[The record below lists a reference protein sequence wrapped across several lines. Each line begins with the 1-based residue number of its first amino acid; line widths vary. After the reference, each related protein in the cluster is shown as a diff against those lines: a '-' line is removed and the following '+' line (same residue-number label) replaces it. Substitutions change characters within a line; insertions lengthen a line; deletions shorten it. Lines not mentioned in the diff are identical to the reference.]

1 MNQRLILCVED
12 EAELRADIAEELRA
26 SGYAVA
32 EAEHGE
38 AALARIGEAA
48 PDLVLCDINMPRM
61 DGFALL
67 RRLREERPDLADTP
81 FLFLTALA
89 DRRDMVAGKEAGADD
104 YLVKPIDYDVMLA
117 TIAARLR
124 QVDRMRSKAMA
135 EMEAARAAFRA
146 LADKPEAALP
156 ATGEG
161 GAAGAAAA
169 ALNRVALG
177 VFLLGP
183 DRRVSF
189 VNRAGRAMLAEA
201 DGLHLSPEGMLR
213 GGTAAQ
219 TQLLREGVEA
229 VLASGAA
236 RPMGEA
242 GLALPR
248 PSGRRPLTA
257 LICPLRAED
266 GAVLAIFV
274 SDPERQP
281 QLAPD
286 VIAGLYGLTPAE
298 TRLAVA
304 LTQGQRLEEIAEAF
318 GLSRSTLAYTLRN
331 LFRKTETDRQADLV
345 RLFLASPLTIGS
357 TEA

>member
-1 MNQRLILCVED
+1 MKQRLILCVED
-12 EAELRADIAEELRA
+12 EADLRADIAEELQA
-26 SGYAVA
+26 AGYAVA
-32 EAEHGE
+32 EAANGE
-38 AALARIGEAA
+38 AALALIARTP
-48 PDLVLCDINMPRM
+48 PDLVLCDINMPGM

-67 RRLREERPDLADTP
+67 RRMREDRPDLADTP

-104 YLVKPIDYDVMLA
+104 YLVKPIDHDVMLA
-117 TIAARLR
+117 TIAARFR
-124 QVDRMRSKAMA
+124 QVDRMRGKAEA

-146 LADKPEAALP
+146 LAEMPEAAAP
-156 ATGEG
+156 
-161 GAAGAAAA
+161 AAGAAAA
-169 ALNRVALG
+169 ALDRVALG
-177 VFLLGP
+177 VFLLRG

-189 VNRAGRAMLAEA
+189 VNRAGRDMLAET
-201 DGLHLSPEGMLR
+201 DGLHLSAEGMLR
-213 GGTAAQ
+213 GAGAAQ
-219 TQLLREGVEA
+219 TQALREAVETI
-229 VLASGAA
+229 LSGNPA
-236 RPMGEA
+236 RGAGEA
-242 GLALPR
+242 GVALPR

-257 LICPLRAED
+257 LVCPLPQGDDA
-266 GAVLAIFV
+266 AIALFV

-281 QLAPD
+281 RLAPD

-345 RLFLASPLTIGS
+345 RLFLASPLTVGS
-357 TEA
+357 TEG

>member
-1 MNQRLILCVED
+1 MRQRLILCVED
-12 EAELRADIAEELRA
+12 ETDLRADIAEELRA
-26 SGYAVA
+26 AGYAVA
-32 EAEHGE
+32 EAAHGE
-38 AALARIGEAA
+38 AALALIGETP

-124 QVDRMRSKAMA
+124 QVDRMRSKAEA
-135 EMEAARAAFRA
+135 EMEAARAAFGA
-146 LADKPEAALP
+146 LATQPEAALP
-156 ATGEG
+156 HAPDAG
-161 GAAGAAAA
+161 GAGAAAA
-169 ALNRVALG
+169 ALDRVALG
-177 VFLLGP
+177 VFLLGA

-213 GGTAAQ
+213 GAGAAQ
-219 TQLLREGVEA
+219 TTALREAVEA
-229 VLASGAA
+229 VLAGGPAL
-236 RPMGEA
+236 RTGET
-242 GLALPR
+242 GLALTR

-266 GAVLAIFV
+266 GAAISIFI

-357 TEA
+357 SER

>member
-1 MNQRLILCVED
+1 MRQRLILCVED
-12 EAELRADIAEELRA
+12 EADLRADIAEELRA
-26 SGYAVA
+26 AGYAVA
-32 EAEHGE
+32 EAPNGE
-38 AALARIGEAA
+38 AALARIAEAA
-48 PDLVLCDINMPRM
+48 PDLVLCDINMPSM

-67 RRLREERPDLADTP
+67 RRLREDRPDLADTP

-124 QVDRMRSKAMA
+124 QVDRMRGKAAA
-135 EMEAARAAFRA
+135 EMEAARAAFGA
-146 LADKPEAALP
+146 LARTPEATLP
-156 ATGEG
+156 APD

-169 ALNRVALG
+169 ALDRVALG
-177 VFLLGP
+177 VFLLGG

-201 DGLHLSPEGMLR
+201 EGLHLSPEGMLR
-213 GGTAAQ
+213 GAAAAQ
-219 TQLLREGVEA
+219 TAALREAVEA
-229 VLASGAA
+229 VLSPRGSGAA
-236 RPMGEA
+236 KGGA

-257 LICPLRAED
+257 LVCPLRAED
-266 GAVLAIFV
+266 GAAIALFV

-345 RLFLASPLTIGS
+345 RLFLASPLAIGS